1 MPAAR
6 YSDANALHNG
16 RRLRML
22 VALTVL
28 FLLWW
33 FLLGVVDREASRAEQ
48 VSANMVLSQ
57 LRSALVIKGAEV
69 MLARN
74 ESLEHQ
80 EGLNPFELIEH
91 QWGRYRGPCAW
102 ALPAPGYWCFQN
114 RTQNTTESRQQ
125 GWVIY
130 SPARPITLTGR
141 QTGVDQPLAWEVTTD
156 FADRNSNG
164 QREHEERLTGLKLE
178 PVALQPESAQRQD
191 AKRWHDESE
200 TGKRTS
206 Q

>member
-1 MPAAR
+1 MAKVR
-6 YSDANALHNG
+6 YSDASAQLNG
-16 RRLRML
+16 RRFRNL

-33 FLLGVVDREASRAEQ
+33 FASGVIDREARRAEE

-91 QWGRYRGPCAW
+91 RWGRYRGPCAW
-102 ALPAPGYWCFQN
+102 ALPARGYWCFQN

-130 SPARPITLTGR
+130 NPARPITLGGR
-141 QTGVDQPLAWEVTTD
+141 QPGVAQPLAWEVTTD
-156 FADRNSNG
+156 FADRNNNG
-164 QREHEERLTGLKLE
+164 QWEQEERQTGLKLE

-200 TGKRTS
+200 TGKED
-206 Q
+206 